1 MRCESMYKI
10 KVVKINISCLY
21 RLFVV
26 IRFFFSL
33 ENVSYKKKMNIV
45 KTTYFGYKISP
56 SNFVEAQELLSLLEN
71 LCTTENSQEL
81 FNL

>member
-1 MRCESMYKI
+1 MYKI